1 MKKKTEQKNIIEMLL
16 KKYIGL
22 KLHNETHKQKFH
34 NAALFWFFLWLQ
46 IMKLVMMMMMVSKI
60 NKLQTQ
66 HTY

>member
-34 NAALFWFFLWLQ
+34 NAALF
-46 IMKLVMMMMMVSKI
+46 
-60 NKLQTQ
+60 
-66 HTY
+66 